1 MEVFHK
7 RHKEQEADY
16 RHKVHQ
22 GKETLKKTSQV
33 CEVQICEENPPN
45 SIPFFGDVLMD
56 GVFSKLYWLVI
67 CDKSANIF
75 PLQTR
80 FFAVTSLMFEDEA
93 TRDIRKYVV
102 VGHQLLERKYVL

>member
-33 CEVQICEENPPN
+33 RRPSFERPAGRPVYLRSVGPFLFLPAVFFCPSVSRPVSRPCRSTVLIGVPSPGVSGFAKIINVPP
-45 SIPFFGDVLMD
+45 PGTYFD
-56 GVFSKLYWLVI
+56 FS
-67 CDKSANIF
+67 
-75 PLQTR
+75 P
-80 FFAVTSLMFEDEA
+80 
-93 TRDIRKYVV
+93 
-102 VGHQLLERKYVL
+102 G